1 MKMFTKLALVSSMA
15 VSANAMAMQSMDDA
29 ALSATTGQDG
39 INIGIGISK
48 IEIAK
53 VLVHDNDGLRYNNAS
68 WTGGVPTTPVAA
80 VAGSPAVLYT
90 QAEEDAAEL
99 ANPGQ
104 TAIIAGGIKTPA
116 VTAVAA
122 VPAGLGYGGTT
133 GSTAARAGAIVIK
146 GNGTSGDVNENHG
159 IVISANS
166 AALLPSHNLADI
178 VIDTEAG
185 AGGGNTAFLNV
196 AAKVSGLNIAIGEIG
211 VSASNAVGTTVRRG
225 ADEANNYNA
234 ILSGLTLTTGQMT
247 ANVQLGAA
255 PQGAMI
261 KLDSTMT
268 GGLTI
273 SNLGILDSSTIGTQ
287 HYNAAGNLITTT
299 TAGEIRIGS
308 IKLANANGSDLTVQ
322 ADISVVGEAVAG
334 NNTGYLQIN
343 TMKTAT
349 DAYVAGVR
357 LGSAT
362 AGSIG
367 DIEVQGLNVYNGAT
381 GTTPGAII
389 KISGH

>member
-15 VSANAMAMQSMDDA
+15 ISANAMAMQSMDDA

-39 INIGIGISK
+39 INIGLGISAVT
-48 IEIAK
+48 IEK
-53 VLVHDNDGLRYNNAS
+53 VLIHDNDGF
-68 WTGGVPTTPVAA
+68 T
-80 VAGSPAVLYT
+80 SPA
-90 QAEEDAAEL
+90 
-99 ANPGQ
+99 
-104 TAIIAGGIKTPA
+104 TA
-116 VTAVAA
+116 TAV
-122 VPAGLGYGGTT
+122 GDMGFGGT
-133 GSTAARAGAIVIK
+133 STAGAIVIK
-146 GNGTSGDVNENHG
+146 ANGSGTTATNG
-159 IVISANS
+159 IVITANA

-178 VIDTEAG
+178 VIDTDAG
-185 AGGGNTAFLNV
+185 TGTNGAFLNV
-196 AAKVSGLNIAIGEIG
+196 AAEVSGLNIAIGEIG
-211 VSASNAVGTTVRRG
+211 VSASNAVGTGPGIRRG

-273 SNLGILDSSTIGTQ
+273 SNLGILDSSTIGTT
-287 HYNAAGNLITTT
+287 HYDAAGNLITTT

-308 IKLANANGSDLTVQ
+308 IKLADASGSDLTVQ
-322 ADISVVGEAVAG
+322 ADIRVVGEATAG
-334 NNTGYLQIN
+334 DNTGYLEIN

-367 DIEVQGLNVYNGAT
+367 DIEVQGLNVYNGAA